1 VRKYRDHTKTSS
13 LPEQIS
19 EQQLLAYL
27 QGKLAPK
34 EQYAIEL
41 LLQEDEFLNDAVEG
55 LQHVQDPQS
64 IEQMTVQLNLLLRR
78 QIRERNSSR
87 RLKRRTKPDRQL
99 WLYIMIVLIFVV
111 VAYAVYRIAVGS

>member
-99 WLYIMIVLIFVV
+99 WLYIMVVLIFVV